1 MSPMSWSP
9 DEATLAAFRH
19 LALQNAIEY
28 EGKAAPGSVI
38 GRLMGTRAD
47 LRPHGKIISPLI
59 AKAVAD
65 ANAMAASEGLDA
77 LRDILSEEAP
87 HLLEKRE
94 KKERRV
100 GLPELKNAVKGK
112 VVLRFA
118 PNPNGSLSFG
128 HARGIVINGEYA
140 KEWDG
145 ELILRFDDTDTVVKP
160 PLPQAY

>member
-65 ANAMAASEGLDA
+65 ANAMAASEGIDA

-112 VVLRFA
+112 VCLLYTSPSPRD
-118 PNPNGSLSFG
+118 GLLSRMPSS
-128 HARGIVINGEYA
+128 A
-140 KEWDG
+140 
-145 ELILRFDDTDTVVKP
+145 
-160 PLPQAY
+160 